1 MSLENKKVGLALGGG
16 AALGATHIG
25 VLKAIDE
32 LNIEVSYVSGTSIG
46 ALIAALFAFEMN
58 HKAIE
63 KISEQL
69 KWGDIAGMTLSKYG
83 LLSNNK
89 MEDLILE
96 NIGDVNFDQSGIPIA
111 IIATNV
117 SNGQKVVIK
126 EGRIAPAV
134 MASTCIPG
142 IFIPTEINDQLLV
155 DGGIVENVPIS
166 PLNAMGADVVIAV
179 DLNSGHT
186 YDRPKNIIDV
196 LLNSFHFTM
205 MSASK
210 IQTNTADV
218 LIKPDLSSF
227 SRTNIDQTKEL
238 IDIGYKE
245 AKKVLKN
252 YISL

>member
-1 MSLENKKVGLALGGG
+1 MALKNKKIGLALGGG

-32 LNIEVSYVSGTSIG
+32 LNIEVSYISGTSIG
-46 ALIAALFAFEMN
+46 ALIAALFAFEMSP
-58 HKAIE
+58 KDIE
-63 KISEQL
+63 NISEKL
-69 KWGDIAGMTLSKYG
+69 EWGDVAGMTLSKYG

-89 MEDLILE
+89 MEDLILD
-96 NIGDVNFDQSGIPIA
+96 NIGDVNFDQSRIPMA
-111 IIATNV
+111 MIATDI
-117 SNGQKVVIK
+117 SYGQKVVMK

-186 YDRPKNIIDV
+186 YDRPENIIDV

-210 IQTNTADV
+210 VQANTADV

-227 SRTNIDQTKEL
+227 SRTNINQTKEL